1 MVALG
6 KLTEAIMLETL
17 LGGILG
23 GVLRLVPEL
32 LKWLD
37 RAGERKHELS
47 MQDKVLEFER
57 LRGAGRMAELK
68 TGAEAAWQT
77 GALEALRTSL
87 EGQGKVSGVAWI
99 DALSISV
106 RPIIT
111 YWFMALYC
119 GTKIILMYTS
129 LAQGAD
135 MAGVAGIV
143 WTGEDM
149 VIWSG
154 MLNFWFLGRVFEKM
168 GRP

>member
-1 MVALG
+1 M
-6 KLTEAIMLETL
+6 IETL
-17 LGGILG
+17 LGGMLG

-47 MQDKVLEFER
+47 MQDKALEFER
-57 LRGAGRMAELK
+57 LRGAGRMAELQA
-68 TGAEAAWQT
+68 GAEAAWQS
-77 GALEALRTSL
+77 GAPEALRTSL
-87 EGQGKVSGVAWI
+87 EGQGKASGVAWI
-99 DALSISV
+99 DALSVSV
-106 RPIIT
+106 RPVIT

-119 GTKIILMYTS
+119 GTKAVLIHAS
-129 LAQGAD
+129 LAKGAD
-135 MAGVAGIV
+135 MAGMAAAV
-143 WTGEDM
+143 WTADDM